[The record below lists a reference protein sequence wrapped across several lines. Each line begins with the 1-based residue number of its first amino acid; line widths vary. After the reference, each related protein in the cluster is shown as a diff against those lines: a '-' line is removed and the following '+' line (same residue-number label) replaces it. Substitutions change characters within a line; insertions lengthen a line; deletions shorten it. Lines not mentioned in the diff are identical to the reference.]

1 MGFCKYA
8 LLCIY
13 SDKSEAHPHTATPW
27 RMYNSYSPFLS
38 LSLSLGS
45 SSRCSFCTVSWFLLK
60 RILLCAFKFL
70 FDGEEPEN
78 SVGELQE
85 QTYQE
90 EEDVN
95 ANKPCVTA
103 REGIYFFS
111 VRLELSLG
119 ILQRRRYV
127 SSVERLSCT
136 LDPRCIKFNVLPRWI
151 SSTLSW
157 LLFIQHLLLHIP
169 KVKMAEMSRTICT
182 RALWVCTHHFWHS
195 IHLVWL
201 IYWFNLSTV
210 SSRR

>member
-1 MGFCKYA
+1 MPSSFFLTERSQRIVSENYRSKHIRKRRMWMRISRAWQRERGF
-8 LLCIY
+8 I
-13 SDKSEAHPHTATPW
+13 
-27 RMYNSYSPFLS
+27 
-38 LSLSLGS
+38 
-45 SSRCSFCTVSWFLLK
+45 
-60 RILLCAFKFL
+60 
-70 FDGEEPEN
+70 
-78 SVGELQE
+78 
-85 QTYQE
+85 
-90 EEDVN
+90 
-95 ANKPCVTA
+95 
-103 REGIYFFS
+103 FFS

-136 LDPRCIKFNVLPRWI
+136 LDPRCIKFSVLPRWI